1 MPKSGAPKA
10 AAGPAKGTR
19 STAAD
24 ASQQQDP
31 SSSSSSAAAAAG
43 DQDEGDQKTPPP
55 EPSSP
60 AAEGEEDASAEEEAL
75 DGVNVAEMFR
85 AMQALRD
92 EVKELRKQQQPQSLS
107 LDASSSSAA
116 PATKASSSNAASMD
130 SGLAPQQQ
138 AAGLTDVAALLR
150 VVQEGQ
156 ARQASQQ
163 LVLRS
168 LGELP
173 TFSGKG
179 ADTTLSAQEWLQRAE
194 RYFAIRER
202 ALGID
207 ATLGDEARLLD
218 AAYALQDDARRW
230 YDALPKQ
237 PSTWPAFHE
246 AIKARFCSVPSERI
260 RLDRLR
266 EFVEKASRLKDK
278 LNVQGMQAFTARFAQ
293 LAGEVSAR
301 FLTDHG
307 QLELLSRGLPQRYAE
322 VVAKEDAK
330 EPPPPLHEVINIVL
344 ARASQKEHAA
354 SYGGAS
360 SSPASAAPMNL
371 DAISLAVATFG
382 WTREEANQHLSDG
395 EGWAPYDTHGGHQ
408 GSSSSQ
414 GASSAPSGSQPP
426 TITSEQVTQLLAAF
440 AAQSTRVGAGPA
452 GREHGRSR
460 RNAPNGVVKEVP
472 SELFHARKKA
482 GLCCKCGV
490 AKYEPGGH
498 GHNAGTCKAA
508 ADKTTSV
515 EEGRKKANF

>member
-1 MPKSGAPKA
+1 
-10 AAGPAKGTR
+10 
-19 STAAD
+19 
-24 ASQQQDP
+24 
-31 SSSSSSAAAAAG
+31 
-43 DQDEGDQKTPPP
+43 
-55 EPSSP
+55 
-60 AAEGEEDASAEEEAL
+60 
-75 DGVNVAEMFR
+75 
-85 AMQALRD
+85 
-92 EVKELRKQQQPQSLS
+92 
-107 LDASSSSAA
+107 
-116 PATKASSSNAASMD
+116 MD

-138 AAGLTDVAALLR
+138 AAALTDVAALLR

-237 PSTWPAFHE
+237 PSTWPEFHE

-395 EGWAPYDTHGGHQ
+395 EGWAPYDTNGGHQ
-408 GSSSSQ
+408 GASSSQ
-414 GASSAPSGSQPP
+414 GAGSASSGSQPP
-426 TITSEQVTQLLAAF
+426 ASSAEEKLDKILNALA
-440 AAQSTRVGAGPA
+440 TRVGAGPA

-460 RNAPNGVVKEVP
+460 RNATSGVTKEVP

-490 AKYEPGGH
+490 AKYEPDAH
-498 GHNAGTCKAA
+498 GHNARTCKAA

-515 EEGRKKANF
+515 EEGRKKAGF